1 MTAKAGKSRS
11 AEIPPPIFTV
21 RSLEEVLAQQQ
32 AQHSAMISLIIKNT
46 GKIQKEI
53 GFRRP
58 RLKVNTCAIFLVH
71 RIVSFLSRSFDLCGF
86 PFLGGVHQMQ

>member
-58 RLKVNTCAIFLVH
+58 RLKVKHAIFLVCQSH
-71 RIVSFLSRSFDLCGF
+71 ISPF
-86 PFLGGVHQMQ
+86 PHADFGRFVL